1 MEPLILASS
10 LLFGREVVSQTIS
23 SSTKNILTGVSS
35 ILDDGDFIFNR
46 ILNECDLISKV
57 EIINSYVQELHD
69 NASDFNESTKIA
81 LKHIEDILKKI
92 ENEIEEIKKQIKQHQ
107 ELWFHKFRTPS
118 YKSLLDNLLIHIKVL
133 DERFNLLIK
142 IKN

>member
-1 MEPLILASS
+1 MEPLIIASS

-23 SSTKNILTGVSS
+23 SSTKNILTGVTS
-35 ILDDGDFIFNR
+35 ILDDEDFIFNK

-69 NASDFNESTKIA
+69 DASDFNESTKIA

-92 ENEIEEIKKQIKQHQ
+92 ENEIEEIKKQIKEHQ
-107 ELWFHKFRTPS
+107 ELWFHRFRTPC
-118 YKSLLDNLLIHIKVL
+118 YKSLLDNLLVHIRVL

-142 IKN
+142 IKS

>member
-1 MEPLILASS
+1 MEPLIIASS

-23 SSTKNILTGVSS
+23 SSTKNILTGVTS
-35 ILDDGDFIFNR
+35 ILDDEDFIFNK

-57 EIINSYVQELHD
+57 EIINSYVQELHND
-69 NASDFNESTKIA
+69 ASDFNDSTKIA

-92 ENEIEEIKKQIKQHQ
+92 ENEIEEIKKQIKEHQ
-107 ELWFHKFRTPS
+107 ELWFHRFRTPC
-118 YKSLLDNLLIHIKVL
+118 YKSLLDNLLVHIRVL

-142 IKN
+142 IKS

>member
-35 ILDDGDFIFNR
+35 ILDDEDFIFNR

-92 ENEIEEIKKQIKQHQ
+92 ENEIEEIKKQIKEHQ
-107 ELWFHKFRTPS
+107 ELWFHRFRTPC
-118 YKSLLDNLLIHIKVL
+118 YKSLLDNLLVHIRVL

-142 IKN
+142 IKS

>member
-35 ILDDGDFIFNR
+35 ILDDEDFIFNR

>member
-35 ILDDGDFIFNR
+35 ILDDEDFIFNKL
-46 ILNECDLISKV
+46 INDCDLISKV
-57 EIINSYVQELHD
+57 EIINSYIQELHD

-92 ENEIEEIKKQIKQHQ
+92 ENEIEEIKKQIVEHQ
-107 ELWFHKFRTPS
+107 QLWFHRFRTPC
-118 YKSLLDNLLIHIKVL
+118 YKSLLDNLLVHIKVL

>member
-23 SSTKNILTGVSS
+23 SSTKNILTGVTS
-35 ILDDGDFIFNR
+35 ILDDEDFIFNK

-57 EIINSYVQELHD
+57 EIINSYVQELHND
-69 NASDFNESTKIA
+69 ASDFNESTKIA

-107 ELWFHKFRTPS
+107 ELWFHRFRTPC
-118 YKSLLDNLLIHIKVL
+118 YKSLLDNLLVHIRVL

-142 IKN
+142 IKS

>member
-1 MEPLILASS
+1 MEPLIIASS

-23 SSTKNILTGVSS
+23 SSTKNILTGVTS
-35 ILDDGDFIFNR
+35 ILDDEDFIFNK

-57 EIINSYVQELHD
+57 EIINSYVQELHND
-69 NASDFNESTKIA
+69 ASDFNESTKIA

-92 ENEIEEIKKQIKQHQ
+92 ENEIEEIKKQIKEHQ
-107 ELWFHKFRTPS
+107 ELWFHRFRTPC
-118 YKSLLDNLLIHIKVL
+118 YKSLLDNLLVHIRVL

-142 IKN
+142 IKS

>member
-1 MEPLILASS
+1 MEPLIIASS

-23 SSTKNILTGVSS
+23 SSTKNILTGVTS
-35 ILDDGDFIFNR
+35 ILDDEDFIFNK

-57 EIINSYVQELHD
+57 EIINSYVQELHND
-69 NASDFNESTKIA
+69 ASDFNESTKIA

-92 ENEIEEIKKQIKQHQ
+92 ENEIEEIKKQIKIHQ
-107 ELWFHKFRTPS
+107 ELWFHRFRTPC
-118 YKSLLDNLLIHIKVL
+118 YKSLLDNLLVHIRVL

-142 IKN
+142 IKS

>member
-35 ILDDGDFIFNR
+35 ILDDEDFIFNKL
-46 ILNECDLISKV
+46 INDCDLISKV
-57 EIINSYVQELHD
+57 EIINSYIQELHD

-92 ENEIEEIKKQIKQHQ
+92 ENEIEEIKKQIIEHQ
-107 ELWFHKFRTPS
+107 QLWFHRFRTPC
-118 YKSLLDNLLIHIKVL
+118 YKSLLDNLLVHIKVL

>member
-1 MEPLILASS
+1 MEPLIIASS

-23 SSTKNILTGVSS
+23 SSTKNILTGVTS
-35 ILDDGDFIFNR
+35 ILDDEDFIFNK

-57 EIINSYVQELHD
+57 EIINSYVQELHND
-69 NASDFNESTKIA
+69 ASDFNESTKIA

-107 ELWFHKFRTPS
+107 ELWFHRFRTPC
-118 YKSLLDNLLIHIKVL
+118 YKSLLDNLLVHIRVL

-142 IKN
+142 IKS

>member
-1 MEPLILASS
+1 MEPLIIASS

-23 SSTKNILTGVSS
+23 SSTKNILTGVTS
-35 ILDDGDFIFNR
+35 ILDDEDFVFNR

-57 EIINSYVQELHD
+57 EIINSYVQELHND
-69 NASDFNESTKIA
+69 ASDFNESTKIA

-92 ENEIEEIKKQIKQHQ
+92 ENEIEEIKKQIKDHQ

>member
-35 ILDDGDFIFNR
+35 ILDDEDFIFNK

-69 NASDFNESTKIA
+69 DASDFNESTKIA

-92 ENEIEEIKKQIKQHQ
+92 ENEIEEIKKQIKEHQ
-107 ELWFHKFRTPS
+107 ELWFHRFRTPC
-118 YKSLLDNLLIHIKVL
+118 YKSLLDNLLVHIRVL

-142 IKN
+142 IKS

>member
-1 MEPLILASS
+1 MEPLIIASS

-23 SSTKNILTGVSS
+23 SSTKNILTGVTS
-35 ILDDGDFIFNR
+35 ILDDEDFIFNK

-69 NASDFNESTKIA
+69 DASDFNESTKIA

-92 ENEIEEIKKQIKQHQ
+92 ENEIEEIKKQIKEHQ
-107 ELWFHKFRTPS
+107 ELWFHRFRTPC
-118 YKSLLDNLLIHIKVL
+118 YKSLLDNLLVHIRIL

-142 IKN
+142 IKS